1 MAGNE
6 KSGRRTMAEELKL
19 WKEGL
24 KRATIEELAESK
36 IYNHLKEYTDSNDKQ
51 GVKEIALPVYLK
63 SKPETHIHK
72 FPKPLLNGRSN
83 NNSDKKTTSPK
94 EKT

>member
-6 KSGRRTMAEELKL
+6 NSGRRTMAEELKK

-36 IYNHLKEYTDSNDKQ
+36 IYNHLKEKVDVNGRGIKD
-51 GVKEIALPVYLK
+51 IALPVYLK
-63 SKPETHIHK
+63 SKA
-72 FPKPLLNGRSN
+72 
-83 NNSDKKTTSPK
+83 DKKIVTLKSF
-94 EKT
+94 EKLIEDLENE